1 MKSLIYASVF
11 TIIGSCA
18 SLSHKEKVQALKDTI
33 VIENPK
39 TIESYA
45 NTITSK
51 ELKTHLYAFASK
63 EFQGRKVGTPG
74 QKLAAQYLKDY
85 YVNES
90 IASPFDSLNYFQS
103 IPESYLLDGYNAS
116 ENVLAY
122 IKGEAQP
129 EELIIVSAHF
139 DHEGTS
145 EDGEIF
151 YGADD
156 DGSGTVAL
164 LEIAQAFKQAKI
176 NGHGPKRSI
185 LFLHLT
191 AEEIGLQ
198 GSKFYTENP
207 VFPLDKTVANLN
219 IDMIGRVNKIH
230 EDNENYIYIIG
241 ADRLSKELHYVNEK
255 VNATFYNL
263 DLDYTYNDE
272 EENNRYYYRSDHYNF
287 ATHNIPVI
295 FYFNGE
301 HKDYHQPS
309 DTPDKINYPLLTKRT
324 RLIFATTWQLANQ
337 SNRLVMNE

>member
-1 MKSLIYASVF
+1 MKSLIYASAF

-129 EELIIVSAHF
+129 EEIIIVSAHF

-191 AEEIGLQ
+191 AEEIGLH

-241 ADRLSKELHYVNEK
+241 ADRLSKELHYVMK
-255 VNATFYNL
+255 
-263 DLDYTYNDE
+263 
-272 EENNRYYYRSDHYNF
+272 
-287 ATHNIPVI
+287 
-295 FYFNGE
+295 
-301 HKDYHQPS
+301 K
-309 DTPDKINYPLLTKRT
+309 
-324 RLIFATTWQLANQ
+324 
-337 SNRLVMNE
+337 